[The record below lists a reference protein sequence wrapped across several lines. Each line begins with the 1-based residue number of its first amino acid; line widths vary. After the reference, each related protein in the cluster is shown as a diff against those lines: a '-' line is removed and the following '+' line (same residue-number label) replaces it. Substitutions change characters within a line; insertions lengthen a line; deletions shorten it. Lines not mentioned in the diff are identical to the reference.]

1 MSAVAVTQFEFLG
14 PREYARNIWQ
24 VVPLSR
30 ADHGIGKVA
39 VWVPVVALPAECL
52 IRRDGVNIQA
62 PGVGTTAEAC
72 DLVRRRG
79 MTILAVPGV
88 LSRHGGSIDGHL
100 ASAVHHHSARSS
112 R

>member
-1 MSAVAVTQFEFLG
+1 MSAVARTQFGSLG
-14 PREYARNIWQ
+14 PPRICPEYLAGS
-24 VVPLSR
+24 VLSR

-39 VWVPVVALPAECL
+39 VWVPVMALPAECL
-52 IRRDGVNIQA
+52 IRRDGVNIQV

-88 LSRHGGSIDGHL
+88 LSRHGGSTDGHL
-100 ASAVHHHSARSS
+100 ASGR
-112 R
+112 